1 MSINVRH
8 IATLANLTL
17 SVDEVVKFERQLTET
32 LQYIAQL
39 QKVDTSKIIPTNQ
52 VTGLTNIF
60 REDVVSPS
68 LSQEDALKN
77 VRNIK
82 NGFIQVKGI
91 LNSE

>member
-1 MSINVRH
+1 MCIR
-8 IATLANLTL
+8 
-17 SVDEVVKFERQLTET
+17 DR
-32 LQYIAQL
+32 YIAQL

>member
-17 SVDEVVKFERQLTET
+17 TEDEVVKFERQLTET

-68 LSQEDALKN
+68 LSPEDALKN

>member
-68 LSQEDALKN
+68 LSPEDALKN

>member
-17 SVDEVVKFERQLTET
+17 SEDEVVKFERQLTET

>member
-17 SVDEVVKFERQLTET
+17 TEDEVVKFERQLTET

>member
-17 SVDEVVKFERQLTET
+17 TEDEVVKFERQLTET

-68 LSQEDALKN
+68 LSQEVALKN